1 MAIELDV
8 RKLGLRLPA
17 ASATAVTAND
27 VVLPRS
33 DRISLSLRR
42 RRQRRL
48 LQALE
53 TAAWVAGGLVLL
65 LFAGAGILSL
75 H

>member
-8 RKLGLRLPA
+8 RKLGVRFPA
-17 ASATAVTAND
+17 VSTTAPPAQD

-33 DRISLSLRR
+33 DRINLTLRR
-42 RRQRRL
+42 RRQRRIQ
-48 LQALE
+48 QALG
-53 TAAWVAGGLVLL
+53 TAAWVAGSVVLL
-65 LFAGAGILSL
+65 FFAGAGIVSL